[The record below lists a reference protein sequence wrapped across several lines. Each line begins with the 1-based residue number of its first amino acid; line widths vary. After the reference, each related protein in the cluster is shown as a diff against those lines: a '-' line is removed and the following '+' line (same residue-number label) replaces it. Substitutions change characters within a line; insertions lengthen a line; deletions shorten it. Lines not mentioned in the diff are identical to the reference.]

1 MISHIRQ
8 TLATLGAL
16 ALLAFGAHAQM
27 RPTSGFAVTLLGR
40 WADGYV
46 SSIQYKNR
54 YTGVGAPTNGR
65 MFAYEFKPDGTYS
78 FTGLV
83 QSVMYNCTTATFSN
97 ETGTYTIAGDSVSLS
112 PQSNPY
118 RMTNNC
124 APSSNREAPGKLI
137 NRTYRF
143 QVISESGR
151 KYLELLGQDGGVQ
164 KFAENR

>member
-1 MISHIRQ
+1 MISQIRHIA
-8 TLATLGAL
+8 TTLGAFTVL
-16 ALLAFGAHAQM
+16 VFGACAQM
-27 RPTSGFAVTLLGR
+27 RSTSDFAVTLLGR
-40 WADGYV
+40 WTDGYI

-97 ETGTYTIAGDSVSLS
+97 ESGTYTIAGDSVSLR
-112 PQSNPY
+112 PHSNPY
-118 RMTNNC
+118 KMTNNC
-124 APSSNREAPGKLI
+124 APSSNREAPGKLM

-143 QVISESGR
+143 RVISESGR
-151 KYLELLGQDGGVQ
+151 KYLELLGQDGAVQ
-164 KFAENR
+164 KFGESR